1 MILNKNSVPVKY
13 LCSRPGTFKLAAMPT
28 SRTARTARERV
39 REEMTAEI
47 LAVAREHLADEGAAA
62 LSLRSVA
69 RDLELAPSALY
80 RYFDG
85 RDALLSALIMA
96 AYESLAAEAERA
108 ADEAAHQPGSSDAER
123 WLEVPCAMRRWALER
138 PHEWG
143 LIFGTPVPGYE
154 APQDTVEPYA
164 RVASAL
170 ARPAVE
176 AKSAGRLRA
185 DAPVGASSETLRK
198 AVAPIAEGLS
208 LDLPVEMVVRF
219 VQAWST
225 LVGVISLEVFG
236 HWRNT
241 ILDPEAFFEVTVRTL
256 AEDLGLA

>member
-1 MILNKNSVPVKY
+1 
-13 LCSRPGTFKLAAMPT
+13 MPT

-108 ADEAAHQPGSSDAER
+108 ADEATRKAGSSDAER
-123 WLEVPCAMRRWALER
+123 WLEVPRAMRRWALEH

-185 DAPVGASSETLRK
+185 DAPVGAASETLRK
-198 AVAPIAEGLS
+198 AVAPVAEGLS

>member
-1 MILNKNSVPVKY
+1 
-13 LCSRPGTFKLAAMPT
+13 
-28 SRTARTARERV
+28 
-39 REEMTAEI
+39 MTAEI
-47 LAVAREHLADEGAAA
+47 LAVASEHLAKEGAAA

-108 ADEAAHQPGSSDAER
+108 ADQAHEAGNTDVER
-123 WLEVPCAMRRWALER
+123 WLEVPRAARRWALKR

-164 RVASAL
+164 RAAGAL
-170 ARPAVE
+170 ARAVVD
-176 AKSAGRLRA
+176 AKSAGRLRSDASIGA
-185 DAPVGASSETLRK
+185 DTDAEELRQ
-198 AVAPIAEGLS
+198 AVAPVAEGLS
-208 LDLPVEMVVRF
+208 LDLPVPMVVRF
-219 VQAWST
+219 VQAWAT
-225 LVGVISLEVFG
+225 VVGIISLEIFG

-241 ILDPEAFFEVTVRTL
+241 ILDPETFFEAAIRNL
-256 AEDLGLA
+256 AADLGLA

>member
-1 MILNKNSVPVKY
+1 
-13 LCSRPGTFKLAAMPT
+13 MPT

-47 LAVAREHLADEGAAA
+47 LAAARAHLADEGAAA

-85 RDALLSALIMA
+85 RDALLSALILS
-96 AYESLAAEAERA
+96 AYESLADEAEHA
-108 ADEAAHQPGSSDAER
+108 ADAATQTDAGDAGDAER
-123 WLEVPCAMRRWALER
+123 WLAVPRAVRRWALER

-154 APQDTVEPYA
+154 APEDTVEPYA
-164 RVASAL
+164 RVAEAL
-170 ARPAVE
+170 FRQVSVARA
-176 AKSAGRLRA
+176 AGRLRTGDDEKAA
-185 DAPVGASSETLRK
+185 DELRA
-198 AVAPIAEGLS
+198 AVAPVSDGLFE
-208 LDLPVEMVVRF
+208 DMPVAKVVLA
-219 VQAWST
+219 VQAWT
-225 LVGVISLEVFG
+225 TIVGIVSLEIFG

-241 ILDPEAFFEVTVRTL
+241 ILDPGAFFEATMRNVAGR
-256 AEDLGLA
+256 LGLD

>member
-1 MILNKNSVPVKY
+1 
-13 LCSRPGTFKLAAMPT
+13 
-28 SRTARTARERV
+28 
-39 REEMTAEI
+39 MTAEI
-47 LAVAREHLADEGAAA
+47 LAVARDHLAEEGAAA

-108 ADEAAHQPGSSDAER
+108 ADEAHRHDGTDAER
-123 WLEVPCAMRRWALER
+123 WMEVPRAVRRWALER
-138 PHEWG
+138 PYEWG

-176 AKSAGRLRA
+176 ATSAGRLRPG
-185 DAPVGASSETLRK
+185 APRGAGTDELRH
-198 AVAPIAEGLS
+198 AVAPVAEGLS
-208 LDLPVEMVVRF
+208 LDLPVPMVVRF

-225 LVGVISLEVFG
+225 IVGVISLEVFG

-241 ILDPEAFFEVTVRTL
+241 ILDPGAFFEATVRNL
-256 AEDLGLA
+256 AEDIGLA

>member
-1 MILNKNSVPVKY
+1 
-13 LCSRPGTFKLAAMPT
+13 
-28 SRTARTARERV
+28 
-39 REEMTAEI
+39 MTAEI
-47 LAVAREHLADEGAAA
+47 LAVARQHLANEGAAA

-96 AYESLAAEAERA
+96 AYESLADEAERA
-108 ADEAAHQPGSSDAER
+108 ADQAHDAGSTDAAR
-123 WLEVPCAMRRWALER
+123 WLEAPRAIRRWALER
-138 PHEWG
+138 PYEWG

-164 RVASAL
+164 RVATAL
-170 ARPAVE
+170 ARPVVE
-176 AKSAGRLRA
+176 AKSAGRLRP
-185 DAPVGASSETLRK
+185 DAPSGTGTDELRR
-198 AVAPIAEGLS
+198 ALMPVAEGLS
-208 LDLPVEMVVRF
+208 LDMPVEMVVRI

-225 LVGVISLEVFG
+225 VVGVISLEVFG

-241 ILDPEAFFEVTVRTL
+241 VLDPEAFFEETVRNL
-256 AEDLGLA
+256 AEDIGLA